1 MIRGLT
7 PLHAARQILA
17 KLSAIEVNAL
27 LQLGIR
33 VEKSEGDGTYLI
45 RLGQHTLQTRSDLPL
60 IPGREYWVD
69 MERTEEGFIRLL
81 RPLLKP
87 KMLQKE
93 GFVPFEADL
102 LAKLSEEK
110 NPAEG
115 LRERIVQTMAATQSR
130 EQFLTLSQLL
140 LSLHH
145 GVVTLPILAKG
156 RRTLLQMRKGG
167 KNETLKQKSVEF
179 YAAFNNLGPVEGAIA
194 WHGENRVLKLAVY
207 YPKTLHLLE
216 GAREEL
222 TGFSQVTVVRSPEA
236 IRPFWESETS
246 GLLDI
251 RG

>member
-7 PLHAARQILA
+7 PLHDAHRILA
-17 KLSAIEVNAL
+17 RLSAIEVNAL

-33 VEKSEGDGTYLI
+33 VETSEGDGTYLI
-45 RLGQHTLQTRSDLPL
+45 RLGRHTLPTKSDLPL
-60 IPGREYWVD
+60 LPGREYWVD
-69 MERTEEGFIRLL
+69 LERTGEGPIRLL

-87 KMLQKE
+87 KILQEE
-93 GFVPFEADL
+93 GFVPFRTDL
-102 LAKLSEEK
+102 LAQLSEEK
-110 NPAEG
+110 SPIDG
-115 LRERIVQTMAATQSR
+115 FRERLVQMMAATQSR
-130 EQFLTLSQLL
+130 EQFQTLSQLL

-145 GVVTLPILAKG
+145 GVVTLPILAEG

-194 WHGENRVLKLAVY
+194 WHGELSLLKLEVY

-216 GAREEL
+216 GLKEEL
-222 TGFSQVTVVRSPEA
+222 TGFSQITVVRSPEP
-236 IRPFWESETS
+236 IRPFWESETD